1 VKTDVAYVNS
11 SAQGHAEGLNSAVEI
26 HVKQGI
32 LVVPDA
38 STGVGYLVAHKPKT
52 IVSGIGFDLVHRRS
66 RTCPKLDGRLH
77 THSVR
82 NRCKVK
88 IRRAAADSEFTVGVI
103 VKHVALVWMRLAP
116 GILMGTDVS
125 SFAKI
130 AGSRIL
136 PWDQISRLDQDP
148 VRHAIMAMAA
158 MIVGSR
164 WKRTRERVNPG
175 ARADAIL
182 VAIEA

>member
-1 VKTDVAYVNS
+1 
-11 SAQGHAEGLNSAVEI
+11 
-26 HVKQGI
+26 
-32 LVVPDA
+32 
-38 STGVGYLVAHKPKT
+38 
-52 IVSGIGFDLVHRRS
+52 
-66 RTCPKLDGRLH
+66 
-77 THSVR
+77 
-82 NRCKVK
+82 
-88 IRRAAADSEFTVGVI
+88 
-103 VKHVALVWMRLAP
+103 
-116 GILMGTDVS
+116 MGTDVS